1 MQFKSMNKSIA
12 TSIAIALLCALTI
25 AQLISTS
32 QAKLLSSRQRFFDE
46 PYANT
51 PYGSMATGERA
62 VITVRGTRNPYDGR
76 APARLTIE
84 DDPYRGPLPRG
95 IYDRL
100 DYAGGR
106 MPYGGVGY
114 PMGGQRYPMNNYYN
128 QQP

>member
-1 MQFKSMNKSIA
+1 MQSKSA
-12 TSIAIALLCALTI
+12 TITIVFALLSALAI
-25 AQLISTS
+25 VNQFIISGS
-32 QAKLLSSRQRFFDE
+32 EAKLLSSRQRFFDE

-62 VITVRGTRNPYDGR
+62 VITVRGARNPYDGR

-100 DYAGGR
+100 DNRPMPYAGGYSR
-106 MPYGGVGY
+106 Y
-114 PMGGQRYPMNNYYN
+114 PMGGSYYN
-128 QQP
+128 QPP